1 MAEPATQPS
10 APDPEPPAPGRKRVQ
25 TPTVLQMEAVECGAA
40 ALAIIL
46 AYHGRIVP
54 LEEMR
59 LACGVSRDGS
69 KADRMIVAAGNYGME
84 ARGFKKEPEDLPAV
98 EPPFI
103 VFWNF
108 NHFLVVEGFDGG
120 FVYLND
126 PASGPRRVT
135 AQEFDLAFTGIVLT
149 FEPTPAFTKGGE
161 FPSVWKALG
170 ARLVG
175 SEAALAF
182 VVLAGLALVIPG
194 LVIPAFAKGFVDEV
208 LVAKHEYWFKPLL
221 LAMAVTTV
229 LQYSLTWVQQTYLLR
244 LETRLALSSSSRFFW
259 HVLRLP
265 VEFFSQRYAGDI
277 SQRVSSNDRVAQLLS
292 GELATNFINVV
303 QILFF
308 GAVMMAYD
316 VVLTLTGIVIVGLNI
331 AAVTFVA
338 RKRKDGN
345 RRLLQEQGKQMG
357 VAIGGL
363 QMIETLKASGA
374 EADFF
379 GRWSGYQAKV
389 VNAQQEV
396 DRYTQFLNV
405 VPTCLTA
412 VTTAAILGLGGL
424 RVMEGAMT
432 MGALVA
438 FQSLMAAFT
447 GPVTR
452 LVALASSFQEIEGT
466 LARLDDVARYPMD
479 DSLGQPDPDLPNG
492 EPPQL
497 TGLVEL
503 RDVTFGYSR
512 LEKPLITG
520 LSATIRP
527 GSRVAIVGGS
537 GSGKSTV
544 AKLVCGLYEPWAGEV
559 FFDGKRRRE
568 IPRLVLAN
576 SLAFVDQDIL
586 LFEGSIRDNLT
597 LWDTTIS
604 LSAAADATKDAAIH
618 DELASRPGGLDSAVE
633 EAGANFSG
641 GQRQRLEIARALAQN
656 PSILVLDEAT
666 SALDAS
672 TEKLIDDAIRRRG
685 CTCLIIAHR
694 LSTIRDADEIIVL
707 ENGKIVQRGTHDE
720 MKGLPGSYSQLIG
733 AE

>member
-1 MAEPATQPS
+1 
-10 APDPEPPAPGRKRVQ
+10 
-25 TPTVLQMEAVECGAA
+25 MEGVECGAA

-46 AYHGRIVP
+46 AYHGRVVP

-59 LACGVSRDGS
+59 VACGVSRDGS
-69 KADRMIVAAGNYGME
+69 KASRMLAAARAYGLE
-84 ARGFKKEPEDLPAV
+84 AKGFKKEPESLKAV
-98 EPPFI
+98 KPPFI
-103 VFWNF
+103 VFWSF
-108 NHFLVVEGFDGG
+108 NHFLVVEGFEEG
-120 FVYLND
+120 FVRLND

-135 AQEFDLAFTGIVLT
+135 AEDFDLSFTGIVLT

-161 FPSVWKALG
+161 FPSVWKALRS
-170 ARLVG
+170 RLVG

-182 VVLAGLALVIPG
+182 VVLVGLALVIPG
-194 LVIPAFAKGFVDEV
+194 LVVPAFTKAFVDEV
-208 LVAKHEYWFKPLL
+208 LVGNREYWFKPLL
-221 LAMAVTTV
+221 LAMGITTTV
-229 LQYSLTWVQQTYLLR
+229 QCLLTWIQQSYLLR
-244 LETRLALSSSSRFFW
+244 LETKLALTSSSRFFW

-265 VEFFSQRYAGDI
+265 LEFFSQRFAGDL

-292 GELATNFINVV
+292 GELATNVINVV

-308 GAVMMAYD
+308 AAVMLTYD
-316 VVLTLTGIVIVGLNI
+316 VTLTLVGILIVGLNI

-357 VAIGGL
+357 MALGGL

-374 EADFF
+374 EGDFF
-379 GRWSGYQAKV
+379 TRWSGYQAKV

-396 DRYTQFLNV
+396 DRYTQFLNA
-405 VPTCLTA
+405 VPTFLTA
-412 VTTAAILGLGGL
+412 VTTAVILGFGGF

-438 FQSLMAAFT
+438 FQSLMSAFT

-466 LARLDDVARYPMD
+466 LTRLDDVARYPMD
-479 DSLGQPDPDLPNG
+479 AAIDLPEPELG
-492 EPPQL
+492 EGELSQL

-503 RDVTFGYSR
+503 QNLTFGYSR
-512 LEKPLITG
+512 LEEPLITG
-520 LSATIRP
+520 FSVTIRP

-544 AKLVCGLYEPWAGEV
+544 AKLVCGLYEPWTGEIR
-559 FFDGKRRRE
+559 FDGRKRRE
-568 IPRLVLAN
+568 VPRLVLAN

-586 LFEGSIRDNLT
+586 LFEGSIRDNIT

-604 LSAAADATKDAAIH
+604 LSTAADATRDAAIH
-618 DELASRPGGLDSAVE
+618 EDLASRPGGVDSPVE

-656 PSILVLDEAT
+656 PTILVLDEAT
-666 SALDAS
+666 SALDAT

-707 ENGKIVQRGTHDE
+707 EKGKIVQRGTHEE
-720 MKGLPGSYSQLIG
+720 MKNLPGTYAQLIG